1 MDFSGKTF
9 FISGASRGIGLAI
22 ALRFAREGANIV
34 IAAKTTEP
42 KPNLPNTIYTAAE
55 EIEKAGG
62 KALPVACDIRFEEQV
77 EEVVLKAADHFGG
90 IDILINNASAISM
103 SGTLETEMKRFDLMN
118 SVNARGTF
126 LCSQKALPYLLKSSH
141 PHILTLSPPLD
152 MQAKWFQKNTAYSMA
167 KFGMSMCTL
176 GMAAEFKDQ
185 GIGVN
190 SLWPLTIIDTAAIRN
205 NFGPAMAEKA
215 RSPEIVADAAYAV
228 LSRDPKTST
237 GNFFIDE
244 LVLREEGVTDFS
256 KYSQSNPEEGL
267 IMDMFVPDDILEQTD
282 TKLIGITP

>member
-1 MDFSGKTF
+1 LDFSNKTF

-22 ALRFAREGANIV
+22 ALRFAKEGANIV
-34 IAAKTTEP
+34 IASKTTEP

-62 KALPVACDIRFEEQV
+62 KALPIACDIRFEEQV
-77 EEVVLKAADHFGG
+77 EEAISKAVNHFGG

-103 SGTLETEMKRFDLMN
+103 TGTLETEMKRYDLMN

-152 MQAKWFQKNTAYSMA
+152 MKAKWFKNNTAYAMA

-176 GMAAEFKDQ
+176 GMAAEFKDKGV
-185 GIGVN
+185 GIN

-205 NFGPAMAEKA
+205 NFGPALAAKA
-215 RSPEIVADAAYAV
+215 RTPEIVADAAYTI
-228 LSRDPKTST
+228 LSRDPKVCS

-244 LVLREEGVTDFS
+244 LVLREEGITDFK
-256 KYSQSNPEEGL
+256 KYSKNADQEL
-267 IMDMFVPDDILEQTD
+267 VADMFVPDEVLSKTD
-282 TKLIGITP
+282 TKLTSIVH